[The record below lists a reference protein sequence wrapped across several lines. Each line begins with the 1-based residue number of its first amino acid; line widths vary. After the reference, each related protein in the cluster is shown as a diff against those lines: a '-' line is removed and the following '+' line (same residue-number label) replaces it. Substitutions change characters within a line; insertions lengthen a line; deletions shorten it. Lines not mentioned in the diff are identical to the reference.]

1 MRTFEYK
8 DNKWYEIIPC
18 EPTLEQL
25 EILNSTDETPESIDA
40 KSLVLKSI
48 TKRRYTSGLLKN
60 ALDSI
65 YNSVKPDVDFE
76 FIDCVLTT
84 ENNSDFYGLLNYRID
99 EELHQVRI
107 PNE

>member
-8 DNKWYEIIPC
+8 DSKWYEIILC

-25 EILNSTDETPESIDA
+25 EILNSTDDTSEAIEA
-40 KSLVLKSI
+40 KSLILKSI
-48 TKRRYTSGLLKN
+48 TKRRYTAGLLKN

-76 FIDCVLTT
+76 FIDCVLST
-84 ENNSDFYGLLNYRID
+84 ENENDFYGLFNYRIG
-99 EELHQVRI
+99 EEQYQVRV
-107 PNE
+107 P